1 MVLHTWLVN
10 KLKPECIGKL
20 IFAQEGTGKTAF
32 ADNETVFDSD
42 YLLAQILEVSP
53 ETASFFYNTLT
64 PKQKEAFGNK
74 LKEANKEK
82 LSQGC
87 TVLTARTDMLNDAD
101 VVVHN
106 QNAELTDRRVNNQN
120 RAINQRYSALEYHK
134 NKLDKIKKSRN
145 NNENKE
151 YIELGKDDYLGNSL
165 LSDPNDIETAD
176 SSNRTLRQ
184 GSRSNGQRDLESGLT
199 KEDLIDGFLKQ
210 FGITINVLEDY
221 NGELPLFEALDRA
234 INIQD
239 KEQLTDAVG
248 YAIAFMM
255 QSDLEMRRL
264 MQNIGTLQ

>member
-1 MVLHTWLVN
+1 MAINSRKRLRKSYYRDVLYSQQ
-10 KLKPECIGKL
+10 EL
-20 IFAQEGTGKTAF
+20 IC
-32 ADNETVFDSD
+32 
-42 YLLAQILEVSP
+42 Y
-53 ETASFFYNTLT
+53 
-64 PKQKEAFGNK
+64 
-74 LKEANKEK
+74 
-82 LSQGC
+82 
-87 TVLTARTDMLNDAD
+87 DAD
-101 VVVHN
+101 IVVYN

-134 NKLDKIKKSRN
+134 NKLDKIKETRD

-165 LSDPNDIETAD
+165 LADPNDIEVAN
-176 SSNRTLRQ
+176 SANRTLRQ

-255 QSDLEMRRL
+255 QSDHEMRFL
-264 MQNIGTLQ
+264 MQNIGTLQL